1 MVGNMNR
8 KPEKSS
14 LHLPHHE
21 RCVMPKLPEW
31 LTPLLPVL
39 SGRQPVADFERWLYT
54 EAAKPLLPENTYAA
68 LFWLDYRKIHPRD
81 IHAAL
86 AEAGDWTGGWHQ
98 LPNVYEYLRT
108 GYLNWADEELLRVL
122 PLPDDYIDRLQA
134 FAEWVNGSTDMLEAL
149 GMPAEAAA
157 VNALSDAYLA
167 ELCRYF
173 SAPQKCRLPAV
184 PPPYLSLHNAA
195 LYEIDGVP
203 REVSFVSAAF
213 SCESGDTPNVPEI
226 YGKALARYLAE
237 GLARRGFAMTGC
249 HAEDWGWRV
258 DVDNADFPL
267 WLGCANLTDGEN
279 RFRCFIEP
287 HTDCVRRLWLFKHD
301 TRAVTARLAAALN
314 DILQQD
320 DRIESV
326 EWQ

>member
-1 MVGNMNR
+1 MNR
-8 KPEKSS
+8 KAGKSS
-14 LHLPHHE
+14 LRLPHHE
-21 RCVMPKLPEW
+21 RRAMPKLPKW
-31 LTPLLPVL
+31 FASLLPVL
-39 SGRQPVADFERWLYT
+39 AGRQSASDFECWLYT
-54 EAAKPLLPENTYAA
+54 EAAKTLLPENTYAA
-68 LFWLDYRKIHPRD
+68 LFWLDYRKTHPRD
-81 IHAAL
+81 IHDAL
-86 AEAGDWTGGWHQ
+86 AEAGDWTGDWHKLQ
-98 LPNVYEYLRT
+98 NVYEYLHT

-122 PLPDDYIDRLQA
+122 PLPDDDIARLQA
-134 FAEWVNGSTDMLEAL
+134 FALWADDRADLLERS

-157 VNALSDAYLA
+157 VNALSDTYLA

-173 SAPQKCRLPAV
+173 SAPQKCRLPTV
-184 PPPYLSLHNAA
+184 PPPYLALHNAA
-195 LYEIDGVP
+195 LYEIEGVP
-203 REVSFVSAAF
+203 REVSFVSATF
-213 SCESGDTPNVPEI
+213 PCESDDTPNAPEI

-237 GLARRGFAMTGC
+237 GLARRGFAVTGC
-249 HAEDWGWRV
+249 RAEDWGWRV

-320 DRIESV
+320 DRIELV

>member
-1 MVGNMNR
+1 MNR
-8 KPEKSS
+8 KAGKSS
-14 LHLPHHE
+14 LHFLHHE
-21 RCVMPKLPEW
+21 RRAMPKLPEW
-31 LTPLLPVL
+31 FTPLLPVL
-39 SGRQPVADFERWLYT
+39 AGRQPVANFERWLCT
-54 EAAKPLLPENTYAA
+54 EAAKMLLPENTYAA
-68 LFWLDYRKIHPRD
+68 LFWLDYRKTHPRD

-86 AEAGDWTGGWHQ
+86 AEAGDWAGGWHK

-108 GYLNWADEELLRVL
+108 GYLNWADDELLREL
-122 PLPDDYIDRLQA
+122 PLPDDYIARLQE

-157 VNALSDAYLA
+157 VKALSDTYLA

-184 PPPYLSLHNAA
+184 PPPYLALHNAA

-213 SCESGDTPNVPEI
+213 SCESGDTPNAPEI
-226 YGKALARYLAE
+226 YGKALARYLTE
-237 GLARRGFAMTGC
+237 GLARRGFSVTGC
-249 HAEDWGWRV
+249 HAEDWGWHV
-258 DVDNADFPL
+258 DVGNADFPL

-301 TRAVTARLAAALN
+301 TRALTARLAAALN

>member
-1 MVGNMNR
+1 
-8 KPEKSS
+8 
-14 LHLPHHE
+14 
-21 RCVMPKLPEW
+21 MPKLPQW

-39 SGRQPVADFERWLYT
+39 SGHQPVADFEHWLYT
-54 EAAKPLLPENTYAA
+54 EAAKALLPENTYTA

-86 AEAGDWTGGWHQ
+86 AEAGDWAGGWHKLQ
-98 LPNVYEYLRT
+98 SVYEYLRT

-122 PLPDDYIDRLQA
+122 PLPDDDIARLQE
-134 FAEWVNGSTDMLEAL
+134 FALWADDRADLLERS
-149 GMPAEAAA
+149 GMSAEAAA
-157 VNALSDAYLA
+157 VKALSEGYLA

-173 SAPQKCRLPAV
+173 SAPKKCRLPAV
-184 PPPYLSLHNAA
+184 PPPYLALHNAA
-195 LYEIDGVP
+195 LYEIEGVP

-213 SCESGDTPNVPEI
+213 PCESGDTPNAPEI

-237 GLARRGFAMTGC
+237 GLAQRGFSVTGC
-249 HAEDWGWRV
+249 HAEDWGWHV
-258 DVDNADFPL
+258 DVGNADFPL

>member
-1 MVGNMNR
+1 MNR
-8 KPEKSS
+8 KAGKSS
-14 LHLPHHE
+14 LHLPYHE
-21 RCVMPKLPEW
+21 RCAMPKLPEW
-31 LTPLLPVL
+31 FIPLLPVL
-39 SGRQPVADFERWLYT
+39 SGRQPVADFECWLYT
-54 EAAKPLLPENTYAA
+54 EAAKTLLPENTYAA
-68 LFWLDYRKIHPRD
+68 LFWLDYRKTHPRD
-81 IHAAL
+81 IHDAL
-86 AEAGDWTGGWHQ
+86 AEAVDWAGGWHKLQ
-98 LPNVYEYLRT
+98 SVYEYLHT
-108 GYLNWADEELLRVL
+108 GYLNWADDELLRVL
-122 PLPDDYIDRLQA
+122 PLPDDYIARLQA
-134 FAEWVNGSTDMLEAL
+134 FAEWVNGSADMLEAL
-149 GMPAEAAA
+149 GMPEEAAA
-157 VNALSDAYLA
+157 VNALSDGYLT

-184 PPPYLSLHNAA
+184 PPPYLALHNAA

-213 SCESGDTPNVPEI
+213 PCESDDTPNAPEI
-226 YGKALARYLAE
+226 YSKALARYLAE
-237 GLARRGFAMTGC
+237 GLARRGFSVTGC

>member
-1 MVGNMNR
+1 MNR

-14 LHLPHHE
+14 LHLSHHE
-21 RCVMPKLPEW
+21 KCAMPKLPEW
-31 LTPLLPVL
+31 FAPLLPVL
-39 SGRQPVADFERWLYT
+39 AGRQSAADFERWLYT
-54 EAAKPLLPENTYAA
+54 EATKTLLPENTYAA
-68 LFWLDYRKIHPRD
+68 LFWLDYCKAHPRD

-86 AEAGDWTGGWHQ
+86 AEAGDWAGGWHKLQ
-98 LPNVYEYLRT
+98 SVYEYLRT
-108 GYLNWADEELLRVL
+108 GYLNWADDELLRVL
-122 PLPDDYIDRLQA
+122 PLPDDDIARLQE
-134 FAEWVNGSTDMLEAL
+134 F
-149 GMPAEAAA
+149 AAA
-157 VNALSDAYLA
+157 VKALSEGYLA

-173 SAPQKCRLPAV
+173 SMPQKCRLPAV

-195 LYEIDGVP
+195 LYEIEGVP

-213 SCESGDTPNVPEI
+213 PCESGDTPNAPEI

-237 GLARRGFAMTGC
+237 GLARRGFTVTGC

-301 TRAVTARLAAALN
+301 TRAATARLAAALN

-320 DRIESV
+320 DRIESL

>member
-1 MVGNMNR
+1 M
-8 KPEKSS
+8 
-14 LHLPHHE
+14 
-21 RCVMPKLPEW
+21 
-31 LTPLLPVL
+31 
-39 SGRQPVADFERWLYT
+39 
-54 EAAKPLLPENTYAA
+54 
-68 LFWLDYRKIHPRD
+68 FWLDYRKTHPRD
-81 IHAAL
+81 IHDAL
-86 AEAGDWTGGWHQ
+86 AEAGDWAGGWHKLQ
-98 LPNVYEYLRT
+98 SVYEYLRT
-108 GYLNWADEELLRVL
+108 GYLNWADDELLRVL
-122 PLPDDYIDRLQA
+122 PLPDDYIARLQA
-134 FAEWVNGSTDMLEAL
+134 FAEWVNGSADMLEAL
-149 GMPAEAAA
+149 GMPTEATA
-157 VNALSDAYLA
+157 VNALSDGYLT

-184 PPPYLSLHNAA
+184 PPPYLALHNAA

-213 SCESGDTPNVPEI
+213 PCESGDTPNAPEI

-237 GLARRGFAMTGC
+237 GLARRGFAVTGC

-258 DVDNADFPL
+258 DVGNADFPL

-301 TRAVTARLAAALN
+301 THAVTARLAAALN